1 MLLYKIKDLKLRNKY
16 LKSEYKLKSKKFV
29 FINLISNTNF
39 DKITMGSLYKMLYL
53 KLLKKNT
60 YKNKI
65 LNRCLI
71 TDRTKSVYKPFN
83 LSRSIFKDLLQLG
96 LVPGYKKAAW

>member
-1 MLLYKIKDLKLRNKY
+1 
-16 LKSEYKLKSKKFV
+16 
-29 FINLISNTNF
+29 
-39 DKITMGSLYKMLYL
+39 MLYL

-65 LNRCLI
+65 LKRCLI

-83 LSRSIFKDLLQLG
+83 LSRSIFKDLLQYG

>member
-1 MLLYKIKDLKLRNKY
+1 MLLYKIKDLKLRSKY

-29 FINLISNTNF
+29 FINLISNINNDTTT
-39 DKITMGSLYKMLYL
+39 KSLLYKMLYL

-65 LNRCLI
+65 LKRCLI

-83 LSRSIFKDLLQLG
+83 LSRSIFKDLLQYG

>member
-29 FINLISNTNF
+29 FINLVSNTNF
-39 DKITMGSLYKMLYL
+39 DKITMGSLYKTLYL